1 MQVTRKQLKGIIKE
15 CLVEILSE
23 GIGGSLVEATQR
35 PRDVIRQQAVSV
47 PKRRFDPAL
56 DRKVNV
62 DRLVKEVSTG
72 NPVLDNILAETART
86 SMDKIIA
93 EDPSVYGESLQMQ
106 VGPADQTGGMPP
118 EQLFGDDV
126 AGNWLE
132 VLNRLEK

>member
-23 GIGGSLVEATQR
+23 GIGGSLVEAVQR
-35 PRDVIRQQAVSV
+35 PREVEHRHVS
-47 PKRRFDPAL
+47 KRRFDPAL

-62 DRLVKEVSTG
+62 ERIMKEASTG
-72 NPVLDNILAETART
+72 NKVLDNILIETART
-86 SMDKIIA
+86 SLDRIIA
-93 EDPSVYGESLQMQ
+93 EDPSVYGESLQAQ
-106 VGPADQTGGMPP
+106 VGPADQTGGISP